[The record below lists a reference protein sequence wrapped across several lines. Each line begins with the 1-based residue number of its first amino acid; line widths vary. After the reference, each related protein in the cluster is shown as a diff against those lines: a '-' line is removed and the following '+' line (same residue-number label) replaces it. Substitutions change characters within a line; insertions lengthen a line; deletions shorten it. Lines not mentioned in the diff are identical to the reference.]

1 MQTFNDT
8 TFTNMNTPQGKEI
21 LDTMSGTPCSEV
33 TIPDRSGLEAQLVKF
48 MRKHMNLQYL
58 QKYVRTCK
66 IMAQLPVGGLEA
78 VATAIF
84 NYLEQNPEDSMNKFF
99 YHLALFTSL
108 QTLSGYPIYGQ
119 VMGED
124 GEMKDP
130 TSWFYENRQEEQDRF
145 LAEFYRDVTQTRGFL
160 QVMHEADA
168 DSDKFPILMKEGAQF
183 VRLTGGLDEDNTPL
197 HAEHGVVIVCSP
209 NFHVVE
215 WTHEQTAS
223 RIATI
228 YGQEGASLMITSAKT
243 IAVATVTHHDTGEE
257 WTVISGHPKS
267 FGSAKDLERNALEV
281 QVAHMVKDY
290 CLLHGLNPILM
301 GDWNH
306 PIKAPSG
313 TLGLSQEQLDQ
324 LPFAQ
329 EEGWLSWLG
338 RKFWLSSRTQTVG
351 TGMYLP
357 DFNQEDIP
365 SIERVADPRV
375 NSQVFKYK
383 WGQRQYLR
391 DYIAPAESLL
401 GNQPS
406 LVIYPQAKHTPSIPT
421 AGDPLAEDAEGK
433 KPWTSDH
440 PLISL
445 ELNTGKSQTVLSVFN
460 RLADNS
466 LGSNIVPEDMEAYR
480 REMPAL
486 LNTIWQGM
494 AIQPVKDA

>member
-1 MQTFNDT
+1 MSTFNET
-8 TFTNMNTPQGKEI
+8 TFTNMNTPEGKEL
-21 LDTMSGTPCSEV
+21 LDTMSGTLCSQV
-33 TIPDRSGLEAQLVKF
+33 SIPDRKGLEAQLAKF
-48 MRKHMNLQYL
+48 MRKHMNLEYL
-58 QKYVRTCK
+58 QKYERTCE
-66 IMAQLPVGGLEA
+66 IMSQLPVGGLEA

-84 NYLEQNPEDSMNKFF
+84 NYVEENPEDSINKFF
-99 YHLALFTSL
+99 YQLALFTSL
-108 QTLSGYPIYGQ
+108 QTLSGYPIYGH

-130 TSWFYENRQEEQDRF
+130 TPWFYEKRQAEQDRY
-145 LAEFYRDVTQTRGFL
+145 LAEFYRDITRHHGFL

-168 DSDKFPILMKEGAQF
+168 DSDKFPLLMAEGAQF
-183 VRLTGGLDEDNTPL
+183 VRLTGGVDGDNTPL
-197 HAEHGVVIVCSP
+197 RAEHGVVIVCSP
-209 NFHVVE
+209 NFQVVE
-215 WTHEQTAS
+215 WSHEQTAS

-228 YGQEGASLMITSAKT
+228 FGEQGAEQMRKSAKT
-243 IAVATVTHHDTGEE
+243 IAVATVTHHETGEV

-267 FGSAKDLERNALEV
+267 FGSAKDLERNAREV

-290 CLLHGLNPILM
+290 CLQHRLNPILM

-306 PIKAPSG
+306 PIRAPSG

-329 EEGWLSWLG
+329 EEGWLAWLG
-338 RKFWLSSRTQTVG
+338 RKLGLSYGTQTVG
-351 TGMYLP
+351 SGMYLP

-383 WGQRQYLR
+383 WGPRQYQR

-401 GNQPS
+401 GYQPS
-406 LVIYPQAKHTPSIPT
+406 LVIYPRAEHTPSIPT
-421 AGDPLAEDAEGK
+421 AGNPLAEDAEGK

-445 ELNTGKSQTVLSVFN
+445 ELNTGKSTTVLSVFN

-480 REMPAL
+480 REMPKL

-494 AIQPVKDA
+494 VIQPVKDA